1 MSQSP
6 LKEVI
11 ERAID
16 DTSFRQLLFNNLDEA
31 LKGYNLSAEDRKK
44 LSSLDEDNFDDFA
57 GPLSGRTT
65 KGSWVPG
72 TG

>member
-6 LKEVI
+6 LKDVL

-16 DTSFRQLLFNNLDEA
+16 DADFRQLLFHNPDEA
-31 LKGYNLSAEDRKK
+31 LKDYNLSEDDRKK
-44 LSSLDEDNFDDFA
+44 LSKLDEDNFDDFA

-65 KGSWVPG
+65 KGQWVP

>member
-6 LKEVI
+6 LREVI

-16 DTSFRQLLFNNLDEA
+16 DADFRQLLFNNPDEA
-31 LKGYNLSAEDRKK
+31 LKNYKLSDEDRKK

-57 GPLSGRTT
+57 GPLTGRTT
-65 KGSWVPG
+65 KGWLPP